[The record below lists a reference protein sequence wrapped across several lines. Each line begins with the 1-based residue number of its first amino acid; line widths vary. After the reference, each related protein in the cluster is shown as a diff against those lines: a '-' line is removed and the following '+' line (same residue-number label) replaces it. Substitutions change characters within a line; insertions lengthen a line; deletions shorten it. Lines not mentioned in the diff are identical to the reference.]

1 MLALSCIQKIE
12 CSGSTRCLFCE
23 LQIQS
28 ISIYFLKSKTI
39 SIFNLN
45 GDISLFQNGLKFH
58 LLKEC
63 FSSGFLQAKKNRAAI
78 G

>member
-39 SIFNLN
+39 SIFAFKRRYLSVSERIKVSSFK
-45 GDISLFQNGLKFH
+45 GMLFIWLFTG
-58 LLKEC
+58 E
-63 FSSGFLQAKKNRAAI
+63 KNRAAI